1 MPRAKQRTPELRA
14 RVLEEAVRALAR
26 DGAAGFTTRKVAE
39 RAETSTPAVYELFGD
54 RAGLVR
60 EMFFEGFR
68 RLRAELE
75 ELPVTADPLAD
86 LVSVGTA
93 FRAFVL
99 GNPDLSQ
106 LMFSRRFAEFDPG
119 PGELEAGTA
128 VRELI
133 VARVRKA
140 ISRGLLKGD
149 ATDIAHVLVSTAQ
162 GLAATELA
170 GWLGSSKA
178 SRERRW
184 LLAMRALLRGLA

>member
-14 RVLEEAVRALAR
+14 RVLAEAVRALAK

-39 RAETSTPAVYELFGD
+39 RADTSTPAVYELFGD

-68 RLRAELE
+68 RLGAVLESLE
-75 ELPVTADPLAD
+75 ESADPLED
-86 LVSVGTA
+86 LVRFGHA
-93 FRAFVL
+93 FRGFIL
-99 GNPDLSQ
+99 DNPDLSQ

-119 PGELEAGTA
+119 PSELAAGNA
-128 VRELI
+128 VRAWI
-133 VARVRKA
+133 VARVKRA
-140 ISRGLLKGD
+140 ISAGKIAGD
-149 ATDIAHVLVSTAQ
+149 ATDIAHVLVSTVQ

-184 LLAMRALLRGLA
+184 TLALCSLLRGLG